1 MSEKSLLHD
10 FILGDGRMRLLPHSR
25 RAAFFFYGKE
35 HFWKL
40 LLCGVMTSVFFLPA
54 LFWMYSANFAKA
66 QQLAALIPGQDGYLE
81 AYSQILLQHAF
92 SDSLALIPLTA
103 LFFVGLAGLF
113 GICKRMIL
121 CQSSGCGEFFR
132 AIRSNGLQSAAC
144 GAVFGISL
152 FFLSFNYSYYQVST
166 LPEMVKGLLI
176 GLSILQFVV
185 VAMLEVYLMCGLA
198 VYTNAAKQHILN
210 GIKFT
215 FGLFWKNLWVMG
227 LCALPLILTV
237 LIPSPWQLILLSL
250 LPAFYVGFAALAVTC
265 YCSAVFDQYINP
277 TLGEEYVGIGLE
289 KE

>member
-1 MSEKSLLHD
+1 MIRNSPLQN
-10 FILGDGRMRLLPHSR
+10 FILGDDRPERLPGDR
-25 RAAFFFYGKE
+25 KEAFSFYGKM

-54 LFWMYSANFAKA
+54 LTWLYSANFAKA
-66 QQLAALIPGQDGYLE
+66 QQLAALIPGQEGYLE

-92 SDSLALIPLTA
+92 SDYLALTPLIA

-113 GICKRMIL
+113 GICKRMIF
-121 CQSSGCGEFFR
+121 CQSSGYGEFFR

-152 FFLSFNYSYYQVST
+152 FFLSFNFSYYQVST

-185 VAMLEVYLMCGLA
+185 VAMLEVYLLCGLA
-198 VYTNAAKQHILN
+198 VYTNTAKQHILN

-227 LCALPLILTV
+227 LCVSPLILTV
-237 LIPSPWQLILLSL
+237 LVPSPWQLILLSL
-250 LPAFYVGFAALAVTC
+250 LPAFYVGFAALAMTC
-265 YCSAVFDQYINP
+265 YCSTVFDQYINP